1 MGTMKIRNDTVV
13 TNNNK
18 RIAALK
24 KYVTSSKTEIP
35 IGGAKLKPADVIAVF
50 QDSLDTRAAVTATQ
64 GSYKEALASRA
75 SAEQKR
81 AVTDESLK
89 QWVLNW
95 FGVSSA
101 EAHEF
106 GYAARK
112 VPDVSAATRANA
124 VLLNHATRE
133 ARGTKGPK
141 AKLKIKGTLVA
152 PTAPAAP
159 ASVAAP
165 AAAVSAP
172 PVMAVAQPVVNA
184 PAATVAAAQAAAP
197 APAVAPVVN
206 APAAGGNA

>member
-141 AKLKIKGTLVA
+141 AKLKIKGTLVV
-152 PTAPAAP
+152 PTAPAPP
-159 ASVAAP
+159 ADVAAP
-165 AAAVSAP
+165 VAAVSAP
-172 PVMAVAQPVVNA
+172 VMAAAKPAINA
-184 PAATVAAAQAAAP
+184 PGATVAATP
-197 APAVAPVVN
+197 APGPVPVVN